1 MGAGNGSAALGLARR
16 ERREPPRGLAPSVCP
31 GDSSE
36 MPAQQPQ
43 TNPFRAPVAK
53 VERGAASGAYPQ
65 VSDPFARDRFL
76 LRQQHLAIHEKY
88 DVWDDQGNQV
98 LFIERPSN
106 VTSILFAALAAG
118 LVFLMCCGGFA
129 AVGTTMGESLYG
141 GFAIVGFLLGA
152 SAAFITAVALIRK
165 RDVTI
170 YRDQD
175 KTEALLHIRQDQ
187 KFMLMRASFTV
198 VDASGVA
205 LAQLRKNYLWNMIRR
220 RWLVVDAAGR
230 LQFRVLE
237 DSIILSLLRRLL
249 GSLFGLLRTNF
260 IILAV
265 DGRMLGRFNRTFTLL
280 DRYVLDLTTDPDR
293 VLDRRLALAIGV
305 MLDTGERR

>member
-1 MGAGNGSAALGLARR
+1 M
-16 ERREPPRGLAPSVCP
+16 PS
-31 GDSSE
+31 GE
-36 MPAQQPQ
+36 PQ

-53 VERGAASGAYPQ
+53 VERGAGSGAYPQ

-76 LRQQHLAIHEKY
+76 LRQQHLALNERY

-106 VTSILFAALAAG
+106 LASSLLAALAAG
-118 LVFLMCCGGFA
+118 LVFIVCCGSFA
-129 AVGTTMGESLYG
+129 ALGSTMGETALG
-141 GFAIVGFLLGA
+141 GFIVAGFLLGA
-152 SAAFITAVALIRK
+152 AAAFITAVALVRK

-170 YRDQD
+170 YRDHD
-175 KTEALLHIRQDQ
+175 KAEALLHIRQD
-187 KFMLMRASFTV
+187 KVFELMRASFTV
-198 VDASGVA
+198 VDAGGVV
-205 LAQLRKNYLWNMIRR
+205 LARMRKNYLWNLVRR
-220 RWLVVDAAGR
+220 RWQVLDGGGR
-230 LQFRVLE
+230 PLCRVLE

-265 DGRMLGRFNRTFTLL
+265 DGRVLGRFNRTFTLL
-280 DRYVLDLTTDPDR
+280 DRYVLDLADDPER
-293 VLDRRLALAIGV
+293 QLDRRLALAIGV